1 MRQRLVGLCYT
12 ILKIFGVYKP
22 CGYLLSRKLIYS
34 SNKSFKRE
42 FDNDY
47 LMVITRA
54 KSPILFNKT
63 VASAYLQS
71 GYWEMNDFDYCGLRS
86 LWVHPLLKRRGVAS
100 RIVSEVINNAQTL
113 GFKHLVLTCE
123 MGNFAAQHLYKKCGF
138 QLIDDDKSYTRFVKE
153 RTYLEELSHRNN
165 CIYWMRLNN

>member
-1 MRQRLVGLCYT
+1 MVGLCYT

-71 GYWEMNDFDYCGLRS
+71 GYWEMNDFDYCVLRS
-86 LWVHPLLKRRGVAS
+86 LWVHPLLKRRGVGTK
-100 RIVSEVINNAQTL
+100 IVLNVIENAKEE
-113 GFKHLVLTCE
+113 GFKYLVLTCE
-123 MGNFAAQHLYKKCGF
+123 VDNYAAQRLYRKCGF
-138 QLIDDDKSYTRFVKE
+138 QLLGEQKEYKRFDNE
-153 RTYLEELSHRNN
+153 RTYMEELFQRTNY
-165 CIYWMRLNN
+165 IYWMKLEN

>member
-71 GYWEMNDFDYCGLRS
+71 GYWEMNDFDYCVLRS
-86 LWVHPLLKRRGVAS
+86 LWVHPLLKRRGVGTQ
-100 RIVSEVINNAQTL
+100 IVLDVIENAKKE

-123 MGNFAAQHLYKKCGF
+123 EDNYVAQRLYHKCGF
-138 QLIDDDKSYTRFVKE
+138 QLLGDQKEYKRFDNE
-153 RTYLEELSHRNN
+153 RTYMEELFQRTNY
-165 CIYWMRLNN
+165 IYWMKLEN